1 MYYAFMKAAE
11 TSASPR
17 NSVVV
22 VYYCVDAILCDKPN
36 TIDIKMSLPVR
47 LASIH
52 YCYNDETQVRIIQ
65 EGLKDSST
73 AHRMRYRPHFGDR
86 QECFATLQSYGI
98 PREAIPVTN
107 DGDFPI
113 EQHRAWLAKQKQ
125 QLNDS
130 TDDTPKRSDEN
141 QPRIVPRTN
150 DVLFGRGKAI
160 MDNPGNVKLRTI
172 IRASQEKYNKASK
185 FEKMCV
191 TEMIVRLI
199 LKSGRFL
206 RLNGS
211 VWEEVS
217 VAAAK
222 EKVAHCFRNNRR

>member
-1 MYYAFMKAAE
+1 MKAAE

-17 NSVVV
+17 NSVVA
-22 VYYCVDAILCDKPN
+22 VYYCVDATTTDTSKSM
-36 TIDIKMSLPVR
+36 DIRKSLPVHF
-47 LASIH
+47 ASFH
-52 YCYNDETQVRIIQ
+52 YCYNDETQIRIIQ
-65 EGLKDSST
+65 DAIKDLRKAS
-73 AHRMRYRPHFGDR
+73 RMRYRPHFGDR

-113 EQHRAWLAKQKQ
+113 EQHLAWLAKQKQ

-141 QPRIVPRTN
+141 KPRIVPRTN

-172 IRASQEKYNKASK
+172 IRANQEKYNKASK